1 MLTTTTQIIR
11 SALQADPSLNP
22 RDRAQV
28 LASIRDKSKNP
39 KPDPAAS
46 SPRLIRRTEAAR
58 RLGCSLR
65 MVDRLAQEGI
75 LPKRKLPNRK
85 RASGFLEAD
94 LNALL
99 TGTEKEAVA

>member
-1 MLTTTTQIIR
+1 MLATTTQIIR

-22 RDRAQV
+22 RDRALV
-28 LASIRDKSKNP
+28 LASLRDKPKNSKAEVNA
-39 KPDPAAS
+39 D

-65 MVDRLAQEGI
+65 MIDRLAQEGV

-99 TGTEKEAVA
+99 TTTEKEAVA